1 MLFFCNFVV
10 RFDCFQS
17 FLESEDEFEICN
29 AAFQVSVTSCTRVVI
44 MLQHVPFITPLQMV
58 ILARVIVDVD
68 QVTLTAEGV
77 TRLVRILR
85 SQDDNAVILAGALAF
100 NDVLVF

>member
-1 MLFFCNFVV
+1 
-10 RFDCFQS
+10 
-17 FLESEDEFEICN
+17 
-29 AAFQVSVTSCTRVVI
+29 
-44 MLQHVPFITPLQMV
+44 MV